1 VRANRRMIG
10 SAMPYA
16 WKEREE
22 LAKVE
27 RDIVEG
33 ERLAAE
39 QVLRIGWMAKRGHVP
54 RRPRSCCA
62 TASNPLSSCAGISNS
77 SWMRSY
83 AERDLRLKALFPNS
97 LPE

>member
-1 VRANRRMIG
+1 MRANRYMIG

-39 QVLRIGWMAKRGHVP
+39 QVLRIGWMAKRGHDTKEAEKLLRNCEQSLEQL
-54 RRPRSCCA
+54 RRHQQLILDEIVRREGSE
-62 TASNPLSSCAGISNS
+62 L
-77 SWMRSY
+77 
-83 AERDLRLKALFPNS
+83 
-97 LPE
+97 